1 MDRVLCLED
10 LACVGRCSLA
20 AALPVLSA
28 CGAQACCVP
37 TGLFSTHTA
46 GFGAPA
52 RMDTSA
58 FAHAALAHYRA
69 LGLSFDAVL
78 SGYLAD
84 ESQTALVREAFAQS
98 PRALRVVDPA
108 MADGGKLYSSLTQ
121 QLCREMTRL
130 CAEADVLL
138 PNVTESEM
146 LLGLTPTGETG
157 SAAEAASRCGALLAA
172 FPRARLVI
180 VTGWDGA
187 NVCAARGAAPVL
199 LPFEVV
205 ETSYHGTGDVFAA
218 AVTGLLLRGDAPE
231 RAVRRAAA
239 FLSRAARAAQDA
251 GDEPR
256 HGVRYETCLAMLA
269 DKGSETI

>member
-1 MDRVLCLED
+1 MKRVLCIED

-69 LGLSFDAVL
+69 LELSFDAVL

-98 PRALRVVDPA
+98 PSALRVVDPA
-108 MADGGKLYSSLTQ
+108 MADNGRLYSSLTQ
-121 QLCREMTRL
+121 ALCREMGRL

-138 PNVTESEM
+138 PNVTESEL
-146 LLGLTPTGETG
+146 LLGLAPTGEAG
-157 SAAEAASRCGALLAA
+157 SEDEASARAGALLTA

-180 VTGWDGA
+180 ITGWNGA
-187 NVCAARGAAPVL
+187 NVCAVRGAAPEL
-199 LPFEVV
+199 LPFEPV
-205 ETSYHGTGDVFAA
+205 ETNYHGTGDVFAA
-218 AVTGLLLRGDAPE
+218 AVTGLLLRGAAPE
-231 RAVRRAAA
+231 AAVRRAAA
-239 FLSRAARAAQDA
+239 FITRAARAAQDA

-256 HGVRYETCLAMLA
+256 HGVRYESFLPLLA
-269 DKGSETI
+269 DKGSENT

>member
-1 MDRVLCLED
+1 MKRVLCVED

-28 CGAQACCVP
+28 CGVQACCVP

-69 LGLSFDAVL
+69 LNLSFDAVL

-84 ESQTALVREAFAQS
+84 ESQSELVREAFAQS
-98 PRALRVVDPA
+98 PEALRVVDPA

-121 QLCREMTRL
+121 ALCLEMARL

-138 PNVTESEM
+138 PNVTESEL
-146 LLGLTPTGETG
+146 LLGLSPTGAAG
-157 SAAEAASRCGALLAA
+157 SAADAAARCEALLAA

-180 VTGWDGA
+180 VTGWNGA
-187 NVCAARGAAPVL
+187 NACAARGSAPAFV
-199 LPFEVV
+199 PYEIV
-205 ETSYHGTGDVFAA
+205 ETNYHGTGDVFAA
-218 AVTGLLLRGDAPE
+218 ALTGLLLRGEAPE
-231 RAVRRAAA
+231 TAVRLAAA
-239 FLSRAARAAQDA
+239 FITRAARAAQDA

-256 HGVRYETCLAMLA
+256 HGVRYENFLPMLA
-269 DKGSETI
+269 DKGSENA

>member
-1 MDRVLCLED
+1 MKRVLCVED

-28 CGAQACCVP
+28 CGVQACCVP

-52 RMDTSA
+52 RADTTE

-69 LGLSFDAVL
+69 LELEFDAVW

-98 PRALRVVDPA
+98 PDALRVVDPA

-121 QLCREMTRL
+121 TLCLEMARL
-130 CAEADVLL
+130 CLEADVLM
-138 PNVTESEM
+138 PNVTESEL
-146 LLGLTPTGETG
+146 LLGISPTGAAG
-157 SAAEAASRCGALLAA
+157 SPEEAAARCDALLRA
-172 FPRARLVI
+172 FPRAELVI
-180 VTGWDGA
+180 VTGWNDV
-187 NVCAARGAAPVL
+187 NMCARRGRAPVCI
-199 LPFEVV
+199 PYERV

-218 AVTGLLLRGDAPE
+218 AVTGLLARGAEPE
-231 RAVRRAAA
+231 NAVRRAAG
-239 FLSRAARAAQDA
+239 FITRAARAAQRA

-256 HGVRYETCLAMLA
+256 HGVRYETCLSMLA
-269 DKGSETI
+269 DKGSDRI

>member
-1 MDRVLCLED
+1 MKRVLCVED

-69 LGLSFDAVL
+69 LELSFDAVL

-98 PRALRVVDPA
+98 PSALRVVDPA
-108 MADGGKLYSSLTQ
+108 MADNGRLYSSLTQ
-121 QLCREMTRL
+121 ALCREMTGL
-130 CAEADVLL
+130 CAGADVLL
-138 PNVTESEM
+138 PNVTESEL
-146 LLGLTPTGETG
+146 LLGLAPTGKAG
-157 SAAEAASRCGALLAA
+157 SAADAAARCEALLAA

-180 VTGWDGA
+180 VTGWNGA
-187 NVCAARGAAPVL
+187 NVCAVRGAAPEL
-199 LPFEVV
+199 LPFEPV
-205 ETSYHGTGDVFAA
+205 ETNYHGTGDVFAA
-218 AVTGLLLRGDAPE
+218 AVTGLLLRGVTPREAICRTAD
-231 RAVRRAAA
+231 
-239 FLSRAARAAQDA
+239 LITRAARAAQDA

-256 HGVRYETCLAMLA
+256 HGVRYESFLPLLA
-269 DKGSETI
+269 DKGSETT